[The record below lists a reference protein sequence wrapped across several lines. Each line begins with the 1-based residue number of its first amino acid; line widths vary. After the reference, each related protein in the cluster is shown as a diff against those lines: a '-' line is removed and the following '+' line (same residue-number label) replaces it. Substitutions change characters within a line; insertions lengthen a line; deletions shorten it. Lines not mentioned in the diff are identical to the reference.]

1 MGNKA
6 NEILLRFI
14 LWREV
19 LYIPTYTILYDYFGQ
34 IFWIVVIIDRFINLL
49 IIANN
54 IDVDALFDKL
64 LKPFKDKDEKSER
77 LAKLGLFTI
86 ITTPILYILTLFNN
100 QKLFLILIILE
111 IADFIVLKLIDKNFE
126 LYKKNNK

>member
-19 LYIPTYTILYDYFGQ
+19 LYIPAYTILYDYFGKL
-34 IFWIVVIIDRFINLL
+34 FWIAVIIDRFINLL

-54 IDVDALFDKL
+54 IDVDELFDKL

-100 QKLFLILIILE
+100 QKLFLILVVLE
-111 IADFIVLKLIDKNFE
+111 IADFIVLKLIDKN
-126 LYKKNNK
+126 LKLNKKNK

>member
-64 LKPFKDKDEKSER
+64 LKPFKDKDEKS
-77 LAKLGLFTI
+77 
-86 ITTPILYILTLFNN
+86 
-100 QKLFLILIILE
+100 
-111 IADFIVLKLIDKNFE
+111 
-126 LYKKNNK
+126 